1 MDVAALFA
9 EEHAQDKPENLIA
22 SHAEQF
28 PLNRNLL
35 GNGLDVPAGLSPRV
49 RLRQAVMSL
58 RAGGLEVSGAEPS
71 QKRKDPVVEFIARF
85 DRHGDLHDHIDVVIS
100 RDADYA
106 AVATLVQAALHEQ
119 GFQAIVGADRIQ
131 IEFDEAEIVEAAL
144 EWAALGVW
152 KREARKAISPADAEP
167 WIVASD
173 LFRDAGRIVSWR
185 SAGLTP
191 ADAMEWI
198 DVHPIL
204 SYYDRANAWASAGLT
219 PDDVRPWVTA
229 CGDLYD
235 YRVAKRWIESG
246 LTPEQVAPWA
256 GRRNL
261 SFPSGSSAV
270 EGAQQMTKVG
280 FAPDE
285 ISEMMTLGWRGDHL
299 AVLVRIIK
307 KGADL
312 TEARGWI
319 AFGSH
324 FMQNHAEVWR
334 SAGMRPKDVAPWV
347 ATKQAALFKWDR
359 ASQWMALGVGPEEAA
374 QWLAL
379 NYKFQDPN
387 LAASWLNAGLTRADA
402 AAWLRYNPSGYGATQ
417 DFTDADIVRQW
428 KTCHPACQDPAT
440 ARKLADAG
448 ITPDQVKTML
458 DVLGLAV

>member
-9 EEHAQDKPENLIA
+9 EEHAQDKPENLID

-35 GNGLDVPAGLSPRV
+35 AGLDKPVGLSPRV
-49 RLRQAVMSL
+49 RLRQAVVSL
-58 RAGGLEVSGAEPS
+58 RDGGLEVSGAEPS
-71 QKRKDPVVEFIARF
+71 QKRKDAVVEFVARF
-85 DRHGDLHDHIDVVIS
+85 DRQGDLHDQIEVVIS
-100 RDADYA
+100 RDADYP

-131 IEFDEAEIVEAAL
+131 IEFDEVEIVEAAL

-167 WIVASD
+167 WIVATE

-185 SAGLTP
+185 TAGLTP

-204 SYYDRANAWASAGLT
+204 SYYDRAKAWESAGLS
-219 PDDVRPWVTA
+219 PDDVRPWVIA
-229 CGDLYD
+229 CADLYD
-235 YRVAKRWIESG
+235 YRTAKRWIDSG

-256 GRRNL
+256 GCRNL
-261 SFPSGSSAV
+261 TFPTGSNSV
-270 EGAQQMTKVG
+270 DCAQQMTKVG
-280 FAPDE
+280 FTPDDVNQLL
-285 ISEMMTLGWRGDHL
+285 TAGWRGDHL
-299 AVLVRIIK
+299 AALARILN

-324 FMQNHAEVWR
+324 FVQHHAETWR

-347 ATKQAALFKWDR
+347 ETKRASLFKWDH
-359 ASQWMALGVGPEEAA
+359 ASQWMTLGVGPVEAG
-374 QWLAL
+374 QWLEL

-387 LAASWLNAGLTRADA
+387 LAASWLNAGLTREDA
-402 AAWLRYNPSGYGATQ
+402 AAWLRYNPSGYGASQ
-417 DFTDADIVRQW
+417 DFTNADIVHQW
-428 KTCHPACQDPAT
+428 KACHPACEEPAT
-440 ARKLADAG
+440 ARKLAEAG

-458 DVLGLAV
+458 DVLGLPA